1 MVLSSGLDGRR
12 RDFQVGKNIV
22 CNLTEFFLLPC
33 LVEYCN
39 LMLTLQEN
47 GGAWKNTS
55 LKKIFLQIH
64 FAICRNLHS
73 AIVQGKL
80 DKYLLQ
86 LDAQYA
92 RKFWCS
98 DPDLMGKEEVFKGS
112 FCQER
117 DGERFSLIWG
127 AAGQNFGNNYLHLYF
142 YRIRIGNSSWEDSST
157 ILHALNSSS
166 ALDWARHKQCTS

>member
-1 MVLSSGLDGRR
+1 MLSWKHFAIWCSLCKKMVVLERTLHWRR
-12 RDFQVGKNIV
+12 F
-22 CNLTEFFLLPC
+22 
-33 LVEYCN
+33 
-39 LMLTLQEN
+39 
-47 GGAWKNTS
+47 
-55 LKKIFLQIH
+55 FLQIH

-127 AAGQNFGNNYLHLYF
+127 SAGQNFGNNYLHLYF

-157 ILHALNSSS
+157 ILHSALNSSL